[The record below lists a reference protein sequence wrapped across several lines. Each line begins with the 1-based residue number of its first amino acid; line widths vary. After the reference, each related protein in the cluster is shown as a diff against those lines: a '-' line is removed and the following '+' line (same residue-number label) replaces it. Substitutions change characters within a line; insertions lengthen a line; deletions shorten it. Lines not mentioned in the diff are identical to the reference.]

1 MRKHCA
7 VGPIFRSAIG
17 QRAKRA
23 KGAEKGKGSDP
34 QGTIAAAMTKRAV
47 ILARGLGTRMRKTDD
62 GADVNSAQAAVAST
76 GVKALIPIGRPFLD
90 YVLSAVADAGITEVC
105 LVIGQE
111 HDVLR
116 ERYQAGVTRLR
127 VSTAVQQEPRGTADA
142 VLAAEAWT
150 AGEPFLVL
158 NSDNYYPSDALQPL
172 AAAGEPALVAFSRA
186 GLLQD
191 GQIDSDRIGRFAVLD
206 LAGDS
211 LRHIIEK
218 PDAAQL
224 DALGPDVYV
233 SMNCWRFDSRIFDAC
248 RGVPLSPRGE
258 LELPMAV
265 DRAIAAGAFNV
276 RAVKCHTGVL
286 DLSSRNDIAAV
297 ATRLAGVEVR
307 L

>member
-1 MRKHCA
+1 
-7 VGPIFRSAIG
+7 
-17 QRAKRA
+17 
-23 KGAEKGKGSDP
+23 
-34 QGTIAAAMTKRAV
+34 MTKRAV
-47 ILARGLGTRMRKTDD
+47 ILARGLGTRMRKTDN
-62 GADVNSAQAAVAST
+62 GAELSGAQAAVAAT

-105 LVIGQE
+105 LVIGPE

-116 ERYQAGVTRLR
+116 ERYAADVTRVR
-127 VSTAVQQEPRGTADA
+127 VSTAVQREPRGTADA

-158 NSDNYYPSDALQPL
+158 NSDNYYPADALQPL
-172 AAAGEPALVAFSRA
+172 AAAGGPALVAFSRA

-191 GQIDSDRIGRFAVLD
+191 GQIDAERIGRFALLD
-206 LAGDS
+206 LDGDW
-211 LRHIIEK
+211 LRHIVEK

-224 DALGPDVYV
+224 EALGADVFV
-233 SMNCWRFDSRIFDAC
+233 SMNCWRFDSRVFDAC
-248 RGVPLSPRGE
+248 RSVPLSPRGE

-265 DRAIAAGAFNV
+265 DRAIAAGAFAV
-276 RAVKCHTGVL
+276 QAVKCQSGVL

-297 ATRLAGVEVR
+297 AARLAGVEVR